1 MVSSGADGQVRLG
14 LAGEGGSVRTR
25 CVARHNGRAHK
36 LALVPGAAGWV
47 LSCGEDGR
55 VLSMDVQ
62 RGGPAIALVEV
73 KSPQASAL
81 IVLWLSR
88 GGEEGGGCC
97 ERGVCC
103 LPCPTRLPTT
113 PMFAF

>member
-55 VLSMDVQ
+55 VLSTDVQ

-81 IVLWLSR
+81 IVLWLSK
-88 GGEEGGGCC
+88 GGKRAGGG
-97 ERGVCC
+97 V
-103 LPCPTRLPTT
+103 
-113 PMFAF
+113 